1 MKTEHSIEE
10 LCEIFAVSRS
20 GYYDWHRRQSTPGPR
35 AAENAELRIRV
46 RTIYAQSRQTYGSP
60 RVQKEL
66 ASEGA
71 RHGRNRIARLM
82 REEGLAGRQRRR
94 YRVLTTESDHDQPV
108 APNRLAEAAPPS
120 GPNQQWVGDITYIA
134 TGEGWLYLAA
144 VMDLHSRKI
153 VGWAMSERIDTTLVL
168 LAWRMAM
175 LHRGAPPKILFHSD
189 RGVQYASAEFR
200 EALAQAGAVPSMSR
214 LGNCYDNAAME
225 SFWSTLKLELVYRRD
240 FATRAQARRELFAYI
255 EGFYNARRRHSF
267 LGYVSPADYE
277 NRLN

>member
-1 MKTEHSIEE
+1 MKTEQSIED
-10 LCEIFAVSRS
+10 LCEVFGVSRS
-20 GYYDWHRRQSTPGPR
+20 GYYDWRLRQSTPGPR
-35 AAENAELRIRV
+35 AAEDAQLRTRV
-46 RTIYAQSRQTYGSP
+46 RTIHAESRQTYGSP

-66 ASEGA
+66 ACAGA

-94 YRVLTTESDHDQPV
+94 YRVQTTDSNHDEPI
-108 APNRLAEAAPPS
+108 APNRLAEAAAPS

-144 VMDLHSRKI
+144 VMDLYSRKI
-153 VGWAMSERIDTTLVL
+153 VGWAMSERIDTALVL
-168 LAWRMAM
+168 LAWRMAI

-200 EALAQAGAVPSMSR
+200 AALAQAGAVPSMSR
-214 LGNCYDNAAME
+214 SGNCYDNAAME
-225 SFWSTLKLELVYRRD
+225 SFWSTLKLELVYRRE
-240 FATRAQARRELFAYI
+240 FASRAEARREIFAYV
-255 EGFYNARRRHSF
+255 EGFYNARRRHSS
-267 LGYVSPADYE
+267 LGCVSPADYE